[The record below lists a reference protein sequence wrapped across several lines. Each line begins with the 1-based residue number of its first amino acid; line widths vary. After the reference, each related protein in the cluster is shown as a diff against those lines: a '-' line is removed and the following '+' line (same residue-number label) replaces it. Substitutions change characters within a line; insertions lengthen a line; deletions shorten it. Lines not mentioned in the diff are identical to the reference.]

1 MRERLLIE
9 LLRQSGEDRLLDL
22 CSDLM
27 ANYQDGRIKMWVTMR
42 ALNFR
47 REHQELFRVGSY
59 TPLTAANEKQE
70 HVVAFARGHEDR
82 AIVVAIPRFSYTLMR
97 GRVQPPIGDVWGS
110 AELQLPAEVLGTR
123 LLNAFTGEE
132 FPVNGRTLPCRQLFA
147 FFPVALL
154 SAY

>member
-1 MRERLLIE
+1 
-9 LLRQSGEDRLLDL
+9 
-22 CSDLM
+22 M

-47 REHQELFRVGSY
+47 REHQELFRSGSY
-59 TPLTAANEKQE
+59 TPLTVANEKQE
-70 HVVAFARGHEDR
+70 HVVAFARSHEDR
-82 AIVVAIPRFSYTLMR
+82 AIVVAVPRFSYTLMR
-97 GRVQPPIGDVWGS
+97 GRVHPPIGDVWGN
-110 AELQLPAEVLGTR
+110 AELQLPPEVLGAR
-123 LLNAFTGEE
+123 LLNIFTGEE